1 MRAELPTIYITARD
15 VVRLDRLARFHA
27 RRDNPAGKRLAA
39 ELRRAVICQ
48 PEEIAPDAVTMLSR
62 IQYRLDSSAQPDER
76 VLVYPDQF
84 TPAGPYV
91 SILAP
96 LGIALIGLRVGSCM
110 PFTDGNGKSNWILV
124 TDVVQRT
131 KVLPNESAIPRSS
144 ASAMRTDP
152 ECRPLD
158 CY

>member
-76 VLVYPDQF
+76 CNPR
-84 TPAGPYV
+84 GRC
-91 SILAP
+91 AP
-96 LGIALIGLRVGSCM
+96 SSPSRDGFLSDRAVPFRSGRRGS
-110 PFTDGNGKSNWILV
+110 
-124 TDVVQRT
+124 R
-131 KVLPNESAIPRSS
+131 
-144 ASAMRTDP
+144 
-152 ECRPLD
+152 
-158 CY
+158 